1 MTPRDFDPDLQ
12 DLDRGATERLLAS
25 ESFDA
30 AAFRALFDH
39 LSRKAEAI
47 KDDYFISK
55 QVLGSL
61 RNAASAIR
69 NQAPFVPLAR
79 DNLALADQFEML
91 LDLMIIGE
99 SPANRVPG
107 VPRIV

>member
-12 DLDRGATERLLAS
+12 DLERGATERLLAS
-25 ESFDA
+25 ESFDT
-30 AAFRALFDH
+30 AAFRALLDH

-47 KDDYFISK
+47 KDDYVISK
-55 QVLGSL
+55 QVLRSL

-69 NQAPFVPLAR
+69 NQAPYVPLAR
-79 DNLALADQFEML
+79 DNLVLADKFEML

-99 SPANRVPG
+99 SPADRVPG